1 MEPMRCNG
9 KYQEIEVYVLLC
21 ILSIQSEVKYMLAF
35 FNTKFLSKYELL
47 TLFLN
52 PNILGTSYFF
62 TFPSSIKYRQSIRFS
77 SHYDGKFTAVY
88 LHLFNQ

>member
-1 MEPMRCNG
+1 MRCNG
-9 KYQEIEVYVLLC
+9 KYQKIEVYVLLC

-52 PNILGTSYFF
+52 PNIFRNQLLFHF
-62 TFPSSIKYRQSIRFS
+62 SI
-77 SHYDGKFTAVY
+77 
-88 LHLFNQ
+88 LHKVKAEYKVFLPL